1 MVNKSEKKPLSDEDK
16 AVHALKRAEAKNA
29 AVDDVLKK
37 FGNLPDEAHVR
48 LPVVMAL
55 FACSAASAW
64 RYVKCGTLPAPRKFG
79 ARVTAWNVGLLR
91 AVLRG
96 KKHK

>member
-1 MVNKSEKKPLSDEDK
+1 MKPKKTEKRNLSDEEK
-16 AVHALKRAEAKNA
+16 LVSAQKRAEVRKEGI
-29 AVDDVLKK
+29 DDVLKK
-37 FGNLPDEAHVR
+37 FGSLPDEAHVR

-64 RYVKCGTLPAPRKFG
+64 RYVKNGTLPAPRKFG

-91 AVLRG
+91 GVLRG
-96 KKHK
+96 